1 MYVISFTFK
10 NISIEKREKLAL
22 DKETAHRFYQS
33 LKSHHITE
41 NVYLSTCNRT
51 ELFCE
56 KNYEIVLREFSDITG
71 VEQDELLQTARVYEG
86 SRAYEHLF
94 RVCAGLESM
103 VVGEDEIL
111 HQIKLAYENADEE
124 GMVGAEFHAAFQK
137 AFNTAKSIKTNTLLS
152 KSSVSVATLVAK
164 AAHEVKEGKKSVL
177 LIGAGGE
184 IGTKILKDLVSY
196 EEFEIYST
204 VHRRH
209 LPEAF
214 GHVIDYKERYE
225 YLDRVDV
232 VISATSSPH
241 FTLTKKEAWE
251 HGSTEKNRLFIDL
264 AVPRDLD
271 YRLGELENIT
281 LLTIDDFEAIA
292 KENQSMKESEITG
305 AEAMVDEGVE
315 ELKKQLL
322 FQDFFSELDSL
333 KKDYD
338 SISKFIFDYKNE
350 ASAKEL
356 KSFIDVVKR
365 LEK

>member
-10 NISIEKREKLAL
+10 NIGIEKREKLAL
-22 DKETAHRFYQS
+22 SKEKLGSFYHY
-33 LKSHHITE
+33 LKEKDIAET
-41 NVYLSTCNRT
+41 VYLSTCNRT
-51 ELFCE
+51 ELYCGKRFDVALKKLSEC
-56 KNYEIVLREFSDITG
+56 TG
-71 VEQDELLQTARVYEG
+71 IDEDELLQIARVYEG

-124 GMVGAEFHAAFQK
+124 GMVGTEFHAAFQK

-209 LPEAF
+209 LPEVF

-241 FTLTKKEAWE
+241 FTLTKKEAKE
-251 HGSTEKNRLFIDL
+251 HFSTEKNRLFIDL

-271 YRLGELENIT
+271 YRLGELEQVR
-281 LLTIDDFEAIA
+281 LLTIDDFETMA

-333 KKDYD
+333 QKDYK

-365 LEK
+365 LEN